1 MSDREILLV
10 ISIALL
16 LIFIIYQR
24 VRISALY
31 WSVDSFMNDLEEE
44 QRLRATEGVVNKA
57 ILDNVIAEKDA
68 EISKLKNALRGS
80 EMRRKEMCLRQ
91 WEENNG

>member
-16 LIFIIYQR
+16 LIFIICQR

-68 EISKLKNALRGS
+68 EIDKLRNALRGS
-80 EMRRKEMCLRQ
+80 EQRRKEMCLRQ